1 MIKFRENIELPSDSC
16 RTKFEL
22 VHESIDDSSNV
33 VHYRFIGDADSKI
46 KENLNGFNNKLIQQ
60 SAIAIFELWLMKC
73 KPYLCRMLMTNYVQH
88 W

>member
-22 VHESIDDSSNV
+22 VDKSMDDSSNV

-46 KENLNGFNNKLIQQ
+46 EENLNGFNNKLFYA
-60 SAIAIFELWLMKC
+60 SA
-73 KPYLCRMLMTNYVQH
+73 
-88 W
+88 